1 MENTENKTE
10 LTTYGD
16 NAMSGDLFRIF
27 GKNIVSVSSA
37 LFVDE
42 NKVKALIDNI
52 ADIAKEQEKAVD
64 LDNPKELKKLSKISR
79 EVASLKVKIDDFGK
93 SLVEDAKKQIKVVDN
108 NRKLV
113 RDNLDALRDKIRQPL
128 TDFENAEK
136 ARIQA
141 KDNAVRLCS
150 KHKEFLTPSADELKG
165 FLSEVEQLNP
175 ADFGEFAE
183 QITVER
189 QTAID
194 ALKMRIEK
202 QEEIDRQAEEN
213 ARLKAEAEKARIEQ
227 EKQAYAEEQ
236 ARKAVEMERQRKEQ
250 EERQKAEE
258 QARIQAEEERRKAN
272 IEHRK
277 TINNKIVADLMTHCG
292 VNEET
297 AKNIV
302 THIVKG
308 NIANVCVNY

>member
-1 MENTENKTE
+1 MENTENTAVAIYGVDIN
-10 LTTYGD
+10 LTPATFAD
-16 NAMSGDLFRIF
+16 ESCVSQ
-27 GKNIVSVSSA
+27 IVQTVA
-37 LFVDE
+37 QV
-42 NKVKALIDNI
+42 I
-52 ADIAKEQEKAVD
+52 KEQAAAID
-64 LDNPKELKKLSKISR
+64 ITNTKELKKLGGLAR
-79 EVASLKVKIDDFGK
+79 EVSGVKSRIEEYGK
-93 SLVEDAKKQIKVVDN
+93 SLVEDTKRQLKVVDN
-108 NRKLV
+108 GRALFKQQF
-113 RDNLDALRDKIRQPL
+113 DALRDEVRQPL

-141 KDNAVRLCS
+141 KDDAVRLCS

-165 FLSEVEQLNP
+165 FLAEVEALNP
-175 ADFGEFAE
+175 ADYAEFAQ

-194 ALKMRIEK
+194 ALKLRIEK

-250 EERQKAEE
+250 EERQKSEE
-258 QARIQAEEERRKAN
+258 QARIQAEEERRKAD
-272 IEHRK
+272 IEHRR

-302 THIVKG
+302 THIVEG